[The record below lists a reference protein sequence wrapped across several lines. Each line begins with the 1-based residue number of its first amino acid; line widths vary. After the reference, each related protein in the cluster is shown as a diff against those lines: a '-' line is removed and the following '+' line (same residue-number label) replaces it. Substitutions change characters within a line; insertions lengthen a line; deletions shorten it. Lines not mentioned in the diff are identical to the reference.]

1 MQTFQ
6 IWKEGWT
13 VMQPDPDED
22 PFASAA
28 AEFQAAIQN
37 YQAETTKKGAPIP
50 PSPVASSPVESPGLS
65 PVPNPLEDKQRNVA
79 EQTNVPPTPM
89 QNQTIPGT
97 MPGTM
102 PTVPGTMP
110 GTMPTIPGTMPT
122 SQPNPVMLAGQPQS
136 ANMIPMG
143 SPMGMA
149 VPPTTNAVLALV
161 LAILGWVGCGICT
174 SLPALFVAQSAIK
187 TTSAYPNHPDSGM
200 ANAAKW
206 VSLINVILSV
216 LVILFYVVLFAG
228 LAASGDFD
236 AAVFVCDNGDTIPS
250 EWVNDGDNDC
260 GDWSDE
266 SR

>member
-1 MQTFQ
+1 
-6 IWKEGWT
+6 
-13 VMQPDPDED
+13 MQPDPNED

-37 YQAETTKKGAPIP
+37 YQAETTKKGAAIP

-79 EQTNVPPTPM
+79 EQTNPLPTPM
-89 QNQTIPGT
+89 QNQAIPGTIPGT

-102 PTVPGTMP
+102 PSN
-110 GTMPTIPGTMPT
+110 IPGTMPT

-149 VPPTTNAVLALV
+149 VPPTTNAVVALV

-174 SLPALFVAQSAIK
+174 SLPAFFVAQSAIK
-187 TTSAYPNHPDSGM
+187 TASAYPNHPDSGM

-228 LAASGDFD
+228 LAASGELDGG
-236 AAVFVCDNGDTIPS
+236 VFYCDNGDTIPS
-250 EWVNDGDNDC
+250 DWVNDGDNDC

-266 SR
+266 R

>member
-1 MQTFQ
+1 
-6 IWKEGWT
+6 
-13 VMQPDPDED
+13 MQPDADDD

-28 AEFQAAIQN
+28 AEFQAAIHN

-50 PSPVASSPVESPGLS
+50 PSPVASSPVQSTGPS
-65 PVPNPLEDKQRNVA
+65 PVPDPLENKQRNVM
-79 EQTNVPPTPM
+79 EQNNPIPTPM
-89 QNQTIPGT
+89 QNQAIPGTIPGT

-102 PTVPGTMP
+102 PTA
-110 GTMPTIPGTMPT
+110 
-122 SQPNPVMLAGQPQS
+122 QPAPVMLAGQPQPG
-136 ANMIPMG
+136 NMIPMG

-161 LAILGWVGCGICT
+161 LGILGWVGCGICT
-174 SLPALFVAQSAIK
+174 SLPAFFVAQSAIK
-187 TTSAYPNHPDSGM
+187 TTSAYPNHPDAGM

-228 LAASGDFD
+228 LAATGDFESGF
-236 AAVFVCDNGDTIPS
+236 FVCDNGDTIPM

-266 SR
+266 R

>member
-1 MQTFQ
+1 
-6 IWKEGWT
+6 
-13 VMQPDPDED
+13 MQPDSDEA
-22 PFASAA
+22 PFAAAA

-50 PSPVASSPVESPGLS
+50 PSPVASVPVESAGLT
-65 PVPNPLEDKQRNVA
+65 PVPDPLEDKQRDAV
-79 EQTNVPPTPM
+79 EQTNPL
-89 QNQTIPGT
+89 PGT
-97 MPGTM
+97 MGNQ
-102 PTVPGTMP
+102 TVPGTMP
-110 GTMPTIPGTMPT
+110 GIMPGTMPT

-136 ANMIPMG
+136 GNMIPMG
-143 SPMGMA
+143 SPMAMA

-174 SLPALFVAQSAIK
+174 SLPAFFVAQSAIK
-187 TTSAYPNHPDSGM
+187 TASAYPNHPDAGL

-216 LVILFYVVLFAG
+216 LVILFYVVLIAG

-236 AAVFVCDNGDTIPS
+236 GGMFVCDNGETIPS

-266 SR
+266 ER

>member
-1 MQTFQ
+1 MKTLFP
-6 IWKEGWT
+6 T
-13 VMQPDPDED
+13 
-22 PFASAA
+22 
-28 AEFQAAIQN
+28 AEFQAPIQN
-37 YQAETTKKGAPIP
+37 YQARLQRKGLQFHHLLL
-50 PSPVASSPVESPGLS
+50 SVPVESAGLS
-65 PVPNPLEDKQRNVA
+65 LFQPFGGQTKKCCRTTNPL
-79 EQTNVPPTPM
+79 PSPM
-89 QNQTIPGT
+89 QNQSIPGTMPGMPGT

-102 PTVPGTMP
+102 PTT
-110 GTMPTIPGTMPT
+110 
-122 SQPNPVMLAGQPQS
+122 QPNPVMLAGQPQS

-143 SPMGMA
+143 SPMAMA

-174 SLPALFVAQSAIK
+174 SLPAFFVAQSAIK
-187 TTSAYPNHPDSGM
+187 TASAYPNHPDAGM

-216 LVILFYVVLFAG
+216 VVILFYVLLFVG

-236 AAVFVCDNGDTIPS
+236 GGMFVCDNGDTIPS

-266 SR
+266 ER

>member
-1 MQTFQ
+1 
-6 IWKEGWT
+6 
-13 VMQPDPDED
+13 MQPDSDED
-22 PFASAA
+22 PFAAAA

-50 PSPVASSPVESPGLS
+50 PSPVASVPVESAGLS
-65 PVPNPLEDKQRNVA
+65 PVPDPLEDKQRNVA
-79 EQTNVPPTPM
+79 EQTNPLPSPM
-89 QNQTIPGT
+89 QNQSIPGTMPGMPGT

-102 PTVPGTMP
+102 PTT
-110 GTMPTIPGTMPT
+110 
-122 SQPNPVMLAGQPQS
+122 QPNPVMLAGQPQS

-143 SPMGMA
+143 SPMAMA

-174 SLPALFVAQSAIK
+174 SLPAFFVAQSAIK
-187 TTSAYPNHPDSGM
+187 TASAYPNHPDAGM

-216 LVILFYVVLFAG
+216 VVILFYVLLFVG

-236 AAVFVCDNGDTIPS
+236 GGMFVCDNGDTIPS

-266 SR
+266 ER

>member
-1 MQTFQ
+1 
-6 IWKEGWT
+6 
-13 VMQPDPDED
+13 
-22 PFASAA
+22 
-28 AEFQAAIQN
+28 
-37 YQAETTKKGAPIP
+37 
-50 PSPVASSPVESPGLS
+50 
-65 PVPNPLEDKQRNVA
+65 
-79 EQTNVPPTPM
+79 M
-89 QNQTIPGT
+89 QNQAIPGTIPGT

-102 PTVPGTMP
+102 PSN
-110 GTMPTIPGTMPT
+110 IPGTMPT

-149 VPPTTNAVLALV
+149 VPPTTNAVVALV

-174 SLPALFVAQSAIK
+174 SLPAFFVAQSAIK
-187 TTSAYPNHPDSGM
+187 TASAYPNHPDSGI

-228 LAASGDFD
+228 LAASGELDGG
-236 AAVFVCDNGDTIPS
+236 VFYCDNGDTIPS
-250 EWVNDGDNDC
+250 DWVNDGDNDC

-266 SR
+266 R